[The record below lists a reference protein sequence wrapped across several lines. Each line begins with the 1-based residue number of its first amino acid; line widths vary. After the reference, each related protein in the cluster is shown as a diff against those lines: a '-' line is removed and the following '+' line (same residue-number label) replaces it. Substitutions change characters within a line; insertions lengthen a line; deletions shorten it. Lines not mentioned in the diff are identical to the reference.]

1 MGYYALILPLSPL
14 RGSGGQ
20 TASDPPP
27 FLRKRYVRQKE
38 NASQAQEEMKEKGV
52 TVMIGLLGPGKK
64 MAEKGDGLLEDDME
78 CPLAT
83 QDEVVNKG
91 NKQKAILTAN
101 YGPSEGEKMC
111 GNCEYGEKLK
121 GCGLGKDEVFCEIF
135 EFKCKSSNVCDAWD
149 SGDEED

>member
-1 MGYYALILPLSPL
+1 
-14 RGSGGQ
+14 
-20 TASDPPP
+20 
-27 FLRKRYVRQKE
+27 
-38 NASQAQEEMKEKGV
+38 MKEKGV

-64 MAEKGDGLLEDDME
+64 MAEKEEGGLLADEE
-78 CPLAT
+78 QCPLAT
-83 QDEVVNKG
+83 QDETINKG

-135 EFKCKSSNVCDAWD
+135 EFKCKSSNVCDAYE
-149 SGDEED
+149 SEEEDED